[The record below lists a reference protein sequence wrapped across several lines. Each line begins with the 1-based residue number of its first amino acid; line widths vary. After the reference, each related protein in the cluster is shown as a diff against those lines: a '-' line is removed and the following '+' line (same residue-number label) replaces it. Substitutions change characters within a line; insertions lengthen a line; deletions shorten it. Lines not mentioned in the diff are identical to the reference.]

1 MPQSGLPIR
10 INHQIVVDG
19 VVWRTAANFLR
30 RNIFQREE
38 TCGIV
43 AAAPIAGVY
52 KIKRSGKS
60 LNAAKCL
67 KKNIQTVE
75 LWKRHPDGLLIG
87 RPCPLLG

>member
-1 MPQSGLPIR
+1 
-10 INHQIVVDG
+10 
-19 VVWRTAANFLR
+19 
-30 RNIFQREE
+30 
-38 TCGIV
+38 
-43 AAAPIAGVY
+43 
-52 KIKRSGKS
+52 